1 MITERKLLDVYDGF
15 RSELRSW
22 GNFRT
27 LFDALP
33 KDLRDSLT
41 SEGRLLPR
49 QCSVDVIRQ
58 LYLERL
64 EAIQPAFT
72 LDEFS
77 TPAVNLIS
85 CRVAKSD
92 DFEKLSPTY
101 DNDKGIMLLGPI
113 GSGKT
118 LLMQGL
124 IEVARYFDPMS
135 TFRILPTYALT
146 EEFARN
152 GVDVY
157 SRCRVG
163 SSEVNPSVDGLVLD
177 DMGAEAIMN
186 HYGQPTNV
194 IAELILRR
202 YDQRA
207 QTFGTSN
214 LDQKTLRRFY
224 GERVWS
230 RMKSMFNFIE
240 IKGNDRR
247 PTYVAG
253 VGNCQRLPRLQTPGG
268 PFYSILESNFNF

>member
-77 TPAVNLIS
+77 TPAFNLIS

-152 GVDVY
+152 GVDVF

-194 IAELILRR
+194 IAELL
-202 YDQRA
+202 
-207 QTFGTSN
+207 
-214 LDQKTLRRFY
+214 
-224 GERVWS
+224 
-230 RMKSMFNFIE
+230 
-240 IKGNDRR
+240 
-247 PTYVAG
+247 
-253 VGNCQRLPRLQTPGG
+253 
-268 PFYSILESNFNF
+268 

>member
-1 MITERKLLDVYDGF
+1 
-15 RSELRSW
+15 
-22 GNFRT
+22 
-27 LFDALP
+27 
-33 KDLRDSLT
+33 
-41 SEGRLLPR
+41 
-49 QCSVDVIRQ
+49 
-58 LYLERL
+58 L

-157 SRCRVG
+157 SRFRVG

-230 RMKSMFNFIE
+230 RLKSMVNFIE
-240 IKGNDRR
+240 LKGHDRR
-247 PTYVAG
+247 K
-253 VGNCQRLPRLQTPGG
+253 
-268 PFYSILESNFNF
+268 

>member
-1 MITERKLLDVYDGF
+1 M
-15 RSELRSW
+15 
-22 GNFRT
+22 
-27 LFDALP
+27 
-33 KDLRDSLT
+33 T

-101 DNDKGIMLLGPI
+101 DNDKGITLLGPI

-230 RMKSMFNFIE
+230 RMKSMFNFME

-247 PTYVAG
+247 K
-253 VGNCQRLPRLQTPGG
+253 
-268 PFYSILESNFNF
+268 

>member
-152 GVDVY
+152 GVDVF

-240 IKGNDRR
+240 LKGHDRR
-247 PTYVAG
+247 K
-253 VGNCQRLPRLQTPGG
+253 
-268 PFYSILESNFNF
+268 